1 MPHVARFFFLLC
13 DADIAGEPGTKQHAA
28 VAEAIRSTNCFESLG
43 KRDTERGRE
52 RESMCVC
59 VCVCVMP
66 GVVVLYMQ
74 CVRLYVSLCECG
86 CMNGH

>member
-43 KRDTERGRE
+43 KRDTERETDRE
-52 RESMCVC
+52 RVCVCMCVC
-59 VCVCVMP
+59 VCVCV
-66 GVVVLYMQ
+66 
-74 CVRLYVSLCECG
+74 CVCDAWCFCTVHAVCETLCEFV
-86 CMNGH
+86 

>member
-13 DADIAGEPGTKQHAA
+13 DPDIAGEPGTKQHAA

-43 KRDTERGRE
+43 KREAEMQTDRQTER
-52 RESMCVC
+52 VC

-66 GVVVLYMQ
+66 GLAVPNKCSVCDSM
-74 CVRLYVSLCECG
+74 
-86 CMNGH
+86 